1 MKRAAALFVGCL
13 ACGGSSE
20 GSQVAYPAGPPVAV
34 PAPPQLASLTIGL
47 AEGSS
52 ICPASNPPA
61 QLIVTG
67 TMRDGR
73 QLATATH
80 YRGGMVW
87 NEEHG
92 LPHERFRITA
102 SAGAVTPIAL
112 YEAPTAAMAL
122 AETKTIDFRVDDLAQ
137 PGLFATVSVPVDF
150 KCGASLALRGRN
162 GGEGSN
168 GSAGQTGEMGGS
180 VEVAVAHL
188 DSQAHGDLLL
198 ARVDGPTGRL
208 YYLLQPGGAPLTID
222 VSGGDGGKGGEGLKA
237 AVGYT
242 STNNYG
248 DSSRDTLSYEG
259 PPGPGGQ
266 GGEGGTATIFVDAGD
281 RLLASAIRVIN
292 AGGRGGPAG
301 ENKRGNGDFARV
313 TAQAGDG
320 MSGRAGQQVRVVPAD
335 PSALFADELQQG
347 FPIVAKVPAT
357 PVKARAK
364 TAKR

>member
-1 MKRAAALFVGCL
+1 M
-13 ACGGSSE
+13 
-20 GSQVAYPAGPPVAV
+20 
-34 PAPPQLASLTIGL
+34 APPQIATLAISL
-47 AEGSS
+47 AEGES
-52 ICPASNPPA
+52 ICPSATTPA
-61 QLIVTG
+61 QLLVSA

-73 QLATATH
+73 QFATATH

-92 LPHERFRITA
+92 LPHDRFRISA
-102 SAGAVTPIAL
+102 SAGVVTPIAL
-112 YEAPTAAMAL
+112 YQPPTAAMAF

-137 PGLFATVSVPVDF
+137 PGLFATVSIPVDF
-150 KCGASLALRGRN
+150 RCGASLALRGRN

-237 AVGYT
+237 AVGL
-242 STNNYG
+242 SSSNSYG
-248 DSSRDTLSYEG
+248 DRSQDTLSYEG

-266 GGEGGTATIFVDAGD
+266 GGEGGTATIYVDGGD

-320 MSGRAGQQVRVVPAD
+320 MPGRNGQQVRVISAD
-335 PSALFADELQQG
+335 PSSLFADELQQG
-347 FPIVAKVPAT
+347 FPIVAKVPPA